1 MEVATQI
8 PLSLEKRLKLGT
20 ELRMPASW
28 EEFLEVL
35 PICEYQV
42 EYYGGEIVSIMGQ
55 ASDNHELL
63 VATIIKLLGN
73 LLDDDEF
80 YIYGSNLPI
89 QAAGSSKHYFNADCT
104 VVKGQAEKAE
114 VLPGV
119 AATTNPTL
127 LVEVLSPSTQQ
138 EDLSTKL
145 NHYRAMPSVQQLL
158 FIDSTAMKVTS
169 YARAPEQGGWLLK
182 DFTKLDDRCPVLG
195 AEGFRLSDLY
205 RKVDVE

>member
-8 PLSLEKRLKLGT
+8 PSSLEERLKLAT

-35 PICEYQV
+35 PQCEYQV

-55 ASDNHELL
+55 ASDNHEKLALKIGALL
-63 VATIIKLLGN
+63 LSILGEE
-73 LLDDDEF
+73 DYDF
-80 YIYGSNLPI
+80 FGSNLPI
-89 QAAGSSKHYFNADCT
+89 QAADSGKHYFNADCT

-169 YARAPEQGGWLLK
+169 YDRAPEQGGWLLK

>member
-8 PLSLEKRLKLGT
+8 PLSLEERLKLGT
-20 ELRMPASW
+20 ELRMPTSW

-35 PICEYQV
+35 PLCEYQV
-42 EYYGGEIVSIMGQ
+42 EYYSGEIVSIMGQ
-55 ASDNHELL
+55 ASDKHELL
-63 VATIIKLLGN
+63 VAAIIKLLGN

-89 QAAGSSKHYFNADCT
+89 QAEGSGKHYFNADCT
-104 VVKGQAEKAE
+104 VVKGQAEKVE

-119 AATTNPTL
+119 AATTNPVL

-145 NHYRAMPSVQQLL
+145 HHYRAMPSVQQLL
-158 FIDSTAMKVTS
+158 FIDSTAMQVIS
-169 YARAPEQGGWLLK
+169 YTRAPEQGGWLLK
-182 DFTKLDDRCPVLG
+182 DFTESEDRCEVLG
-195 AEGFRLSDLY
+195 EEGFLLKELY
-205 RKVDVE
+205 KKVKF

>member
-169 YARAPEQGGWLLK
+169 YDRAPEQGGWLLK

>member
-8 PLSLEKRLKLGT
+8 PLRLEERLKLGT

-35 PICEYQV
+35 PKCEYQV

-63 VATIIKLLGN
+63 VATIIQMLGN
-73 LLDDDEF
+73 LLDDDF
-80 YIYGSNLPI
+80 YIYSSNLPI
-89 QAAGSSKHYFNADCT
+89 QATGTNKHYFNADCT
-104 VVKGQAEKAE
+104 VVKGQSEKVQ

-119 AATTNPTL
+119 SATTNPNL

-145 NHYRAMPSVQQLL
+145 IHYRAMPSVQQLL
-158 FIDSTAMKVTS
+158 FIDSTAVKVTS
-169 YARAPEQGGWLLK
+169 YTRLPQQGGWLLK
-182 DFTKLDDRCPVLG
+182 DFTEFEDRCPVFG
-195 AEGFRLSDLY
+195 EEGFLLKDLY
-205 RKVDVE
+205 KKVNF